1 MIHNIMSEF
10 LGTALMIV
18 FGVGVH
24 CDEVLNKTKYRGSG
38 HLFAIT
44 TWGFGI
50 TIVLMVFGG
59 VCINPAMAFAQA
71 ILGMIPWNCFI
82 PYCVAEFLGGLC
94 GACIVYVMYADHF
107 KASENVVDSVAIRN
121 IFSTNPNIRNLSRN
135 FFVEAFDT
143 FVFLS
148 SVLGIAKYSEK
159 MLPIGVGIL
168 VWAVGMGLGGPT
180 GFAMNPARDLGPRL
194 AYTLLP
200 IKNKTDNDWQYGL
213 LVPGIAPFVGAVCAA
228 SFVRGFL
235 GISYIISDSRSLC
248 KFS

>member
-50 TIVLMVFGG
+50 TIVLLVFGG
-59 VCINPAMAFAQA
+59 VCINPAMAFTQA
-71 ILGMIPWNCFI
+71 ILGMIP
-82 PYCVAEFLGGLC
+82 
-94 GACIVYVMYADHF
+94 
-107 KASENVVDSVAIRN
+107 
-121 IFSTNPNIRNLSRN
+121 RN

-194 AYTLLP
+194 AYTLLQ

-228 SFVRGFL
+228 LFARGFL
-235 GISYIISDSRSLC
+235 GI
-248 KFS
+248 

>member
-121 IFSTNPNIRNLSRN
+121 IFLRTQISEIFREISLWKHLILLSFCHQFLVLQNILKKC
-135 FFVEAFDT
+135 
-143 FVFLS
+143 FLS
-148 SVLGIAKYSEK
+148 E
-159 MLPIGVGIL
+159 
-168 VWAVGMGLGGPT
+168 WE
-180 GFAMNPARDLGPRL
+180 F
-194 AYTLLP
+194 
-200 IKNKTDNDWQYGL
+200 WYGQ
-213 LVPGIAPFVGAVCAA
+213 
-228 SFVRGFL
+228 
-235 GISYIISDSRSLC
+235 
-248 KFS
+248 

>member
-1 MIHNIMSEF
+1 M
-10 LGTALMIV
+10 
-18 FGVGVH
+18 
-24 CDEVLNKTKYRGSG
+24 
-38 HLFAIT
+38 
-44 TWGFGI
+44 
-50 TIVLMVFGG
+50 
-59 VCINPAMAFAQA
+59 
-71 ILGMIPWNCFI
+71 
-82 PYCVAEFLGGLC
+82 AEFLGGLC

-148 SVLGIAKYSEK
+148 SILGIAKYSEK

-228 SFVRGFL
+228 LFVRGFL
-235 GISYIISDSRSLC
+235 GI
-248 KFS
+248 

>member
-159 MLPIGVGIL
+159 MLPDRKSV
-168 VWAVGMGLGGPT
+168 V
-180 GFAMNPARDLGPRL
+180 
-194 AYTLLP
+194 
-200 IKNKTDNDWQYGL
+200 
-213 LVPGIAPFVGAVCAA
+213 
-228 SFVRGFL
+228 
-235 GISYIISDSRSLC
+235 
-248 KFS
+248 